1 MNPAFRPVT
10 LAAAVALFGCE
21 SAIDL
26 STDDAPGSALDL
38 GAILEGRAQ
47 PQAVSDVPVDVEV
60 DEIVRE
66 PVFEEIGED
75 VEPSPVGW
83 TLSEAAVRNYAVW
96 QQHLKAEHELA
107 SLAESALDTGTLDG
121 PLKVQ
126 AQRLLNREPPASS
139 LGRFGLTLDEA
150 AGLEQLLHAAH
161 AVRAEVPHS
170 ALESAARSGTA
181 RRFVED
187 LRSHRARTLRDAT
200 EALRQE
206 FGDENVEL
214 LLKYEHEL
222 PLEPIEAQAPIPSPP
237 VAANSR

>member
-21 SAIDL
+21 SAVDL
-26 STDDAPGSALDL
+26 STDDAPGTSLDL
-38 GAILEGRAQ
+38 GAILEGRPQ
-47 PQAVSDVPVDVEV
+47 PQPMPEIPLDIEV
-60 DEIVRE
+60 DEVVRE

-75 VEPSPVGW
+75 VEVSPVGW

-96 QQHLKAEHELA
+96 QQHLQAELELA
-107 SLAESALDTGTLDG
+107 SLAESALDSGTLDG
-121 PLKVQ
+121 VLKLQ
-126 AQRLLNREPPASS
+126 AQRLLEREPPAQS
-139 LGRFGLTLDEA
+139 LSRFGLTLAEA
-150 AGLEQLLHAAH
+150 AGLEQLLQAAH
-161 AVRAEVPHS
+161 VARSEAPLPA
-170 ALESAARSGTA
+170 ALESASRTGAA

-187 LRSHRARTLRDAT
+187 LRGHRARTLRDAT
-200 EALRQE
+200 DSLRQE

-237 VAANSR
+237 TASN